1 MSEVDIKRPALT
13 EEHSRGIGIV
23 VLFLILAA
31 HKQARSLPLLS
42 GVVFL
47 KPHGRNGAVQIHTRN
62 RFISRNAKFHGIR
75 LEFERSDCHV
85 KV

>member
-1 MSEVDIKRPALT
+1 MSEVDIERPALT

-31 HKQARSLPLLS
+31 HKQARSLPLLL

-47 KPHGRNGAVQIHTRN
+47 KPHGRNRGPDSH
-62 RFISRNAKFHGIR
+62 
-75 LEFERSDCHV
+75 
-85 KV
+85 

>member
-31 HKQARSLPLLS
+31 HKQASKIIAVAFGRGFSETSRAQPRS
-42 GVVFL
+42 
-47 KPHGRNGAVQIHTRN
+47 
-62 RFISRNAKFHGIR
+62 RFTLEIALFHSMPNSM
-75 LEFERSDCHV
+75 EFV
-85 KV
+85 

>member
-1 MSEVDIKRPALT
+1 MSEVDVKRPSFT
-13 EEHSRGIGIV
+13 EEHARGIGIV

-47 KPHGRNGAVQIHTRN
+47 KHHGRRRGPDSH
-62 RFISRNAKFHGIR
+62 
-75 LEFERSDCHV
+75 
-85 KV
+85 